1 MCNKSSIPFQ
11 QHLKQLAT
19 FFDHKLK
26 TFASTYIIYIY
37 IYSDLFDIHWFH
49 NISCLE
55 LILKLSLIN
64 TIIIIFCLFFIIF
77 SHHFGPFL
85 TSSCINKCL
94 HWCVC
99 NWYIDLMGI
108 HVVLLYPLKQ
118 TCLDPWWKLW
128 CISIVQESKYHVT
141 LMWCALFTQVWT
153 RLCNSS
159 KCD

>member
-1 MCNKSSIPFQ
+1 MHSFYDTIWK
-11 QHLKQLAT
+11 HLQNIHYL
-19 FFDHKLK
+19 
-26 TFASTYIIYIY
+26 Y

-55 LILKLSLIN
+55 LVLTLSLIN

-128 CISIVQESKYHVT
+128 CISIVHKSKYHVT

-153 RLCNSS
+153 RLCNLS
-159 KCD
+159 KCN